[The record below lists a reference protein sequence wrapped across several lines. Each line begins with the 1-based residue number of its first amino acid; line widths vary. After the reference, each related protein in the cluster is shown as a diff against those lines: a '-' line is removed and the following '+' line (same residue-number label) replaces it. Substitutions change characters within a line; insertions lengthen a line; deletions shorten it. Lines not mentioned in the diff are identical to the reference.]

1 MRFGKGGN
9 GRRPGLIYK
18 EVGGKTAGA
27 KIKESEAA
35 KEDAAVASI
44 FGN

>member
-1 MRFGKGGN
+1 MRFGKGEMEGAPVLFI
-9 GRRPGLIYK
+9 RK
-18 EVGGKTAGA
+18 WGKTAGA
-27 KIKESEAA
+27 KIEESEAA

>member
-1 MRFGKGGN
+1 MWFGKGGN
-9 GRRPGLIYK
+9 GRCPSLIIRK
-18 EVGGKTAGA
+18 WGKTTGA
-27 KIKESEAA
+27 KIEESEAA

>member
-1 MRFGKGGN
+1 MRIGKGGN

-18 EVGGKTAGA
+18 GSGIKIAGM
-27 KIKESEAA
+27 KIEQSEAA